1 MTDQKLR
8 ELLSLAISRSLGVV
22 SVDDVIERIDQ
33 NRLTLWKADNSVA
46 VSEVSRMPQKTVVN
60 VVLAAGELGEL
71 RKVAARIEDYAKSIG
86 ADMVTIVGRR
96 GWGRVL
102 GYNET
107 AALMSKRL
115 GD

>member
-1 MTDQKLR
+1 MTDEKLR
-8 ELLSLAISRSLGVV
+8 ELLQRAIARSLGVV
-22 SVDDVIERIDQ
+22 SVDDVLERIDQ
-33 NRLTLWKADNSVA
+33 HRLTLWKAANSVA
-46 VSEVSRMPQKTVVN
+46 VSEVNRLPQKTVVN
-60 VVLAAGELGEL
+60 IVLAAGELSDMREL
-71 RKVAARIEDYAKSIG
+71 AARIEDYAKSIG